1 MYPTPGI
8 EACMLNGKLEY
19 YCIKVNWKCFFNV
32 VGRRAASEM
41 VKWKMGLSC
50 QVFFNTTVL
59 ESMLILAWK

>member
-1 MYPTPGI
+1 
-8 EACMLNGKLEY
+8 MLNGKLEY
-19 YCIKVNWKCFFNV
+19 YCIKVNWKCFNV